1 MEPPSAA
8 TEPIPDLTDGAEQEL
23 RKAESDMRA
32 TCPGLHR
39 VELDAEAR
47 VGAAVAAAIPWH
59 RAAIAANQTA
69 EWSRTNAPS
78 AVATRKRDE
87 ADVAEDAAVAAAT
100 EVELL
105 EDLHEQ
111 ARTERQEAQTAA
123 TCLQAKL
130 ALLCEQNRAE
140 RVMKKQCKQT
150 PRAAMQYRF
159 KCSAAQKHAL
169 WKYRAR
175 CAWASRVQRRRPPPL
190 SPSVLDC
197 APPPPPTTA
206 AAPPPLQ
213 PRSAGTPLLF

>member
-32 TCPGLHR
+32 TCPELYR

-47 VGAAVAAAIPWH
+47 VGAAVDAAGPWH
-59 RAAIAANQTA
+59 RAAIAAAASEETA
-69 EWSRTNAPS
+69 
-78 AVATRKRDE
+78 
-87 ADVAEDAAVAAAT
+87 AEEFADAAVAAAI
-100 EVELL
+100 EVEAA
-105 EDLHEQ
+105 EDQYHEAQ
-111 ARTERQEAQTAA
+111 DERQAAQTAA
-123 TCLQAKL
+123 TCLQARI

-213 PRSAGTPLLF
+213 PRSAGTPILF